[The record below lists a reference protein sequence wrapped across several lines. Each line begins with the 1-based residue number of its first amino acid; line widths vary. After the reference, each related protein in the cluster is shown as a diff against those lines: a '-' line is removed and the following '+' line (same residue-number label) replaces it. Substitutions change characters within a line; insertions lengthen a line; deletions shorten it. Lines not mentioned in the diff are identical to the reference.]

1 MNQTHL
7 NIIKGTTRLT
17 KKKMDNIYSAFQ
29 GRVKI
34 IFQLNYSSMIYP
46 EPNTP
51 SQKEKN
57 YKKQIYDKI
66 NEFKDHPSILAWY
79 VNDENLMNIIKK

>member
-7 NIIKGTTRLT
+7 NIFKGITLLT
-17 KKKMDNIYSAFQ
+17 KKMDNISSAFQ

-34 IFQLNYSSMIYP
+34 IFQLNYSSIIHP

-57 YKKQIYDKI
+57 YKK
-66 NEFKDHPSILAWY
+66 
-79 VNDENLMNIIKK
+79 